1 MEATLRVL
9 VALALTGLLILLRL
23 DAQRFGAAEYD
34 EPIDGEG
41 WLRAWSR
48 RLAWY
53 ALGVGI
59 VIAILFIHPNPTV
72 DLRLAVGDRA
82 GGILLGIVLGLA
94 GVVQALGLA
103 WYHYR
108 RIRLPDPSMY
118 PGAISNEVLT
128 AFIDEATF
136 RGAVLGYLL
145 WAGVDPNLAILAQ
158 AFAYTLATRAG
169 APGRDRYMFVLTLAV
184 GLVAGWATVA
194 TDGIAAAFL
203 GHAMTRVAVFLVTGH
218 AGSPLPRGR
227 DSEDVEKRRTAPDG
241 WSPVERTP

>member
-1 MEATLRVL
+1 MEESLRIL

-23 DAQRFGAAEYD
+23 DAERFGAAEYD
-34 EPIDGEG
+34 EPVEG
-41 WLRAWSR
+41 QSRLQGWSR

-53 ALGVGI
+53 ALGIGLI
-59 VIAILFIHPNPTV
+59 IAILFVHPNPTV

-94 GVVQALGLA
+94 GVVQAIGLA

-118 PGAISNEVLT
+118 PGAISNEILT

-145 WAGVDPNLAILAQ
+145 WAGVDANLAIVAQ

-169 APGRDRYMFVLTLAV
+169 APGRDRYMFVLTLAI
-184 GLVAGWATVA
+184 GLVAGWATAA
-194 TDGIAAAFL
+194 TNGIAAAFL

-227 DSEDVEKRRTAPDG
+227 DSEDVQKRRTAPDG

>member
-1 MEATLRVL
+1 MEETLRTL

-23 DAQRFGAAEYD
+23 DAERFGAAEYD
-34 EPIDGEG
+34 EPIEG
-41 WLRAWSR
+41 QSRFRAWSR

-53 ALGVGI
+53 ALGIGV
-59 VIAILFIHPNPTV
+59 VIAILFVHPDPTV
-72 DLRLAVGDRA
+72 QLRLAVGDQA
-82 GGILLGIVLGLA
+82 GGILLGIILGLA
-94 GVVQALGLA
+94 GVVQAIGLA

-108 RIRLPDPSMY
+108 RIRLPDVSMY

-136 RGAVLGYLL
+136 RGAVLGFLL

-194 TDGIAAAFL
+194 TGGIAAAFL
-203 GHAMTRVAVFLVTGH
+203 AHAMTRVAVFLVTGH

>member
-1 MEATLRVL
+1 MLRIL
-9 VALALTGLLILLRL
+9 IALALTGLLILLRL
-23 DAQRFGAAEYD
+23 DAERFGAAEYD
-34 EPIDGEG
+34 EPVEG
-41 WLRAWSR
+41 LSWLQAWSR

-53 ALGVGI
+53 ALGIGI
-59 VIAILFIHPNPTV
+59 VVAILFVHPNPTV
-72 DLRLAVGDRA
+72 DLRLAVGDKA

-136 RGAVLGYLL
+136 RGALLGFLL
-145 WAGVDPNLAILAQ
+145 WGGVDANIAIIVQ
-158 AFAYTLATRAG
+158 ALVYTLATRAG
-169 APGRDRYMFVLTLAV
+169 APGRDRYVFVLTLLI

-194 TDGIAAAFL
+194 TGGIAAAFL
-203 GHAMTRVAVFLVTGH
+203 GHTLTRVAMFLMTGH
-218 AGSPLPRGR
+218 AGAPAPRGR
-227 DSEDVEKRRTAPDG
+227 DSEDVEKRRAAPDG

>member
-1 MEATLRVL
+1 MEETLRVL

-23 DAQRFGAAEYD
+23 DAERFGAAEYD
-34 EPIDGEG
+34 EPVEGES
-41 WLRAWSR
+41 WLQAWSR

-53 ALGVGI
+53 ALGIGLV
-59 VIAILFIHPNPTV
+59 VAILVIHPNPTV

-194 TDGIAAAFL
+194 TDGIAAAFI
-203 GHAMTRVAVFLVTGH
+203 GHALTRVAVFLVTGH